1 MWFYHIMCPK
11 DTDKMAISVDPD
23 QQSGLGVHCLPRLV
37 RPKFRIIT
45 VSPKSEKENIS
56 EQK

>member
-1 MWFYHIMCPK
+1 MCPK

-23 QQSGLGVHCLPRLV
+23 QQSGLGVHCLPRLFC
-37 RPKFRIIT
+37 PKLRIIT
-45 VSPKSEKENIS
+45 VSQSKSEKENII